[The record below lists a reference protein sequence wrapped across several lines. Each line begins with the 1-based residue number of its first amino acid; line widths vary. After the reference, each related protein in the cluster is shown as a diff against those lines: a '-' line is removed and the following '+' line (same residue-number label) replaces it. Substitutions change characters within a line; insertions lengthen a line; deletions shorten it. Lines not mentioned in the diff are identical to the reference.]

1 MTMEW
6 KTIQTLAEYIA
17 KLHKTDQTLLH
28 PEEYYNNPTDTNGVE
43 SDQVETFWP
52 SNERWARQH
61 LIPRRLGVAGQV
73 ALDLRKSMKIEIS
86 KVWLHI

>member
-1 MTMEW
+1 MTMEG

-52 SNERWARQH
+52 SNER
-61 LIPRRLGVAGQV
+61 
-73 ALDLRKSMKIEIS
+73 
-86 KVWLHI
+86 